1 MAIELGFMCNK
12 NKTKLSPLAENN
24 YIWF

>member
-24 YIWF
+24 YVWF